1 MAKIKTFIS
10 VAASQRVTN
19 NIARVSS
26 RLAAVCD
33 GYNWVPPENLLV
45 TVNFVGEVLDRE
57 AAEFCQRVKTATA
70 SFSPFELS
78 FCGVNAFPNTD
89 SPRTIWMGV
98 DEGSSQLIEINREL
112 TKVIQD
118 WGFNKEKN
126 AFLPHVTLG
135 KLRRGGKWNEQ
146 LLEHLHRLRKHDS
159 GFCTVDKIVVNS
171 SHIERGSPTYT
182 PMGTF
187 RLDSRLDK

>member
-19 NIARVSS
+19 NIARVSN

-33 GYNWVPPENLLV
+33 GYNWVPAENLLV

-57 AAEFCQRVKTATA
+57 AAEFCQEIQKAITQ
-70 SFSPFELS
+70 FSSFELS
-78 FCGVNAFPNTD
+78 LCGVGGFPD
-89 SPRTIWMGV
+89 AERPRTIWMGV
-98 DEGSSQLIEINREL
+98 DEGSEQLITMNREL

-126 AFLPHVTLG
+126 AYLPHVTLG
-135 KLRRGGKWNEQ
+135 KLRRGGKWNDA
-146 LLEHLHRLRKHDS
+146 LLEHVHRLRKHDS
-159 GFCTVDKIVVNS
+159 GFCTVDKVIVNS
-171 SHIERGSPTYT
+171 SHFDRGGPTYT
-182 PMGTF
+182 PMATF
-187 RLDSRLDK
+187 RLKN